1 MCLTHR
7 SYSHKIIMSL
17 NTLQIACLITSLE
30 QYESIIKYSTQGCKY
45 AHTPVNHATKV
56 LTKTFILD
64 KFYNKENLRHD
75 WSF

>member
-30 QYESIIKYSTQGCKY
+30 QYESIINIRRNDVSM
-45 AHTPVNHATKV
+45 
-56 LTKTFILD
+56 LILQLIMQL
-64 KFYNKENLRHD
+64 KF
-75 WSF
+75 